1 LSKIKALSY
10 SLGLSFCPAHYD
22 KSVSETAY
30 LSLGSNVGDRVQN
43 LREAVANIRGIG
55 DVVAVSSL
63 YETEPVEFT
72 EQSWFLNCAVAITT
86 ELAPEELMPRLLE
99 IEREMGRERTVKKG
113 PRRIDIDIVLF
124 GDQVIET
131 PELRV
136 PHPAMHERR
145 FVLEPMVEIAAAAR
159 HPVLKKS
166 VRELLQQLPVGDAL
180 VKRFESA
187 EWNERQV

>member
-1 LSKIKALSY
+1 
-10 SLGLSFCPAHYD
+10 
-22 KSVSETAY
+22 VSQTVY

-43 LREAVANIRGIG
+43 LREAVAKICEIG

-86 ELAPEELMPRLLE
+86 NLAPQELMSRLLE

-113 PRRIDIDIVLF
+113 PRTIDIDIVLF
-124 GDQVIET
+124 GNQVIEM

-145 FVLEPMVEIAAAAR
+145 FVLEPLEEIAAEAR
-159 HPVLKKS
+159 HPVLRKS
-166 VRELLQQLPVGDAL
+166 VRELLKELPADDA
-180 VKRFESA
+180 VVTRIEGA
-187 EWNERQV
+187 EWNERQM